1 MKSLLDLFLL
11 TENTPIDSFILEIN
25 LILFAINSTKVQGLI
40 RIKLTFFYVKFF
52 QKLGLINSRLPQE
65 EGSLK

>member
-1 MKSLLDLFLL
+1 M
-11 TENTPIDSFILEIN
+11 PIDIYMFVSN

-40 RIKLTFFYVKFF
+40 IIKLTFFYVKFF
-52 QKLGLINSRLPQE
+52 QQLGLINSRLPQE